1 MTTQLECERLDLD
14 ASVSHINLDLPV
26 MPPDHQFKRWKA
38 AFLIF
43 VRMKLPTLIPQ
54 MVTHKSRPVIHTKA
68 RHDIIQIMLLHCAGG
83 NRRAREALDM
93 VNAS

>member
-1 MTTQLECERLDLD
+1 
-14 ASVSHINLDLPV
+14 

-38 AFLIF
+38 AFLNC

-54 MVTHKSRPVIHTKA
+54 MVMHKSRPVIHTKS
-68 RHDIIQIMLLHCAGG
+68 RHDIIQILLLRCGEG

-93 VNAS
+93 VNASQ